1 MKKNNTFTKILAIA
15 GTVLVWLPLAAP
27 IFFSIGLYIR
37 SRRFMIDYLMPAE
50 LFPLVILGSG
60 LLIWAAIRAKSRVKR
75 IGWSFGVAV
84 GLLVLSQVLA
94 VVSGLASG
102 RIEASGIWWVL
113 VITLLAAFI
122 MAVVA
127 IGGGGILLLRDL
139 FHKS

>member
-1 MKKNNTFTKILAIA
+1 
-15 GTVLVWLPLAAP
+15 
-27 IFFSIGLYIR
+27 
-37 SRRFMIDYLMPAE
+37 MIDYLIPAE